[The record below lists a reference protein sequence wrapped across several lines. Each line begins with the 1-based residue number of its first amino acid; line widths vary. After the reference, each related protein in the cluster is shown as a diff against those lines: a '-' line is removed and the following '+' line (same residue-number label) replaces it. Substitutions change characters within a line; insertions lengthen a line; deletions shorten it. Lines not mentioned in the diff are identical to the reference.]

1 MVNWADWAILG
12 IIGISVVVSLLRG
25 FVREAMS
32 LAVWVLAFWAA
43 FSFAEPGAAWMER
56 LVELP
61 SARLTL
67 AFALIFILALV
78 LGGLVTY
85 LVGQLVDK
93 TGMTGTDRM
102 VGMVFGGVRGLALVT
117 VVVMLAGLTPFPRDP
132 WWQESRLLPYFERA
146 SLWASRFLPETLG
159 SQIGYDIAD
168 PKDDGSGAAD
178 QDL

>member
-1 MVNWADWAILG
+1 MNWADWAILG
-12 IIGISVVVSLLRG
+12 IIAISVLVSLLRG

-43 FSFAEPGAAWMER
+43 FSFAEPGASWLER
-56 LVELP
+56 FVELP

-67 AFALIFILALV
+67 AFALIFLLALV

-102 VGMVFGGVRGLALVT
+102 VGMVFGAIRGAALVT
-117 VVVMLAGLTPFPRDP
+117 VIVMLAGLTPFPRDP
-132 WWQESRLLPYFERA
+132 WWQESRLMPFFERA

-159 SQIGYDIAD
+159 SQIGYDSAEPED
-168 PKDDGSGAAD
+168 EDSGAAE
-178 QDL
+178 QDV

>member
-1 MVNWADWAILG
+1 MNWADWVILG
-12 IIGISVVVSLLRG
+12 IIAISVLVSLLRG

-43 FSFAEPGAAWMER
+43 FSFAEPGAFWLER
-56 LVELP
+56 FIDLP

-67 AFALIFILALV
+67 AFALIFLIALA

-102 VGMVFGGVRGLALVT
+102 VGMVFGAVRGLALVT
-117 VVVMLAGLTPFPRDP
+117 VVVMLAGLTPFPRDL
-132 WWQESRLLPYFERA
+132 WWQESRFLPFFERA
-146 SLWASRFLPETLG
+146 SLWASHYLPETLG
-159 SQIGYDIAD
+159 SQIGYDSVD
-168 PKDDGSGAAD
+168 PEDGNSGAAETET
-178 QDL
+178 

>member
-1 MVNWADWAILG
+1 MNWADWAILG
-12 IIGISVVVSLLRG
+12 IFAISVLVSLLRG

-43 FSFAEPGAAWMER
+43 FTFAEPGAGWLER
-56 LVELP
+56 FVDLP

-67 AFALIFILALV
+67 AFALIFLLALG

-102 VGMVFGGVRGLALVT
+102 VGMVFGAVRGVALVT

-132 WWQESRLLPYFERA
+132 WWQESRLLPFFERA
-146 SLWASRFLPETLG
+146 SLWASRYLPETLG
-159 SQIGYDIAD
+159 SQIGYDSVE
-168 PKDDGSGAAD
+168 PEGGETGSSEQGV
-178 QDL
+178 